1 MTEQGKSSKTLGQA
15 TLDQATSVFASPET
29 IGPLEAMARWVLAE
43 MMAYRRV
50 SFLALGWLCVM
61 LGAIGVVL
69 PVMPTTIF
77 LLIALWAFAK
87 SSPRLHSWLLE
98 NPYYGPYIRD
108 WQAHRIIPLRAKCT
122 ALAMM
127 GASLG
132 ILFWGTATPLPVTA
146 SVAMVLFPVSIFIV
160 TQKSRLG

>member
-1 MTEQGKSSKTLGQA
+1 MTDQGKSPATLGQA
-15 TLDQATSVFASPET
+15 APSPASPET
-29 IGPLEAMARWVLAE
+29 IGPLETLA
-43 MMAYRRV
+43 RRV
-50 SFLALGWLCVM
+50 LVEMSEYSRVLLLGLGWLCVV

-69 PVMPTTIF
+69 PVMPTTVF

-87 SSPRLHSWLLE
+87 SSPRFHSWLLE

-132 ILFWGTATPLPVTA
+132 ILIWAVAAPLPVTA
-146 SVAMVLFPVSIFIV
+146 GVAMILFPVSIFIV
-160 TQKSRLG
+160 TQKSQIE